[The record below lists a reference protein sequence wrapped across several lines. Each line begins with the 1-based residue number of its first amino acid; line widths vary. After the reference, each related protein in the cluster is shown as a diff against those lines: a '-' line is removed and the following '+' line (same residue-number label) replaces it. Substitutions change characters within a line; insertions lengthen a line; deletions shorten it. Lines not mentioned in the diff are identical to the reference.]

1 MLLFG
6 LAPKVT
12 QKARP
17 TRTAWG
23 CWLWRV
29 ATTLPTHRPPPTE
42 RMPCMKGTL
51 YELGLRRYNRW
62 HVPSRAVPV
71 PVTRPSAA
79 VGASGGFLVR
89 VASLP
94 HGGRLRRGRLENKKA
109 PEISEAWWE
118 LRDSNPRP
126 SACKADALNQLS

>member
-23 CWLWRV
+23 YWLWRV
-29 ATTLPTHRPPPTE
+29 ATTLPAHRPPPTE

-94 HGGRLRRGRLENKKA
+94 HGGGRLRRGRLENKKA
-109 PEISEAWWE
+109 PEISEAFVGVE
-118 LRDSNPRP
+118 GFEPPTL
-126 SACKADALNQLS
+126 CL